1 VRSLRLG
8 LSALVTAVILVAAGC
23 ADDTGGPD
31 ARPTRAQQPPTERCA
46 GAVQTEL
53 DPGLEARTATAGPVA
68 MVPSRVT
75 PVPEGTSPA
84 RNFKLSV
91 RLEANADVILR
102 TNTAGTSLMFDREA
116 ARQDN
121 IYRLEDG
128 APTVRLTGCPDRS
141 AVFVGAVLTT
151 GPTTVELDVHAGGR
165 RTPVTIT
172 AFTG

>member
-1 VRSLRLG
+1 V
-8 LSALVTAVILVAAGC
+8 AILVAVGC
-23 ADDTGGPD
+23 ADDTGRPD
-31 ARPTRAQQPPTERCA
+31 ARPTRVHLPPTERCE

-53 DPGLEARTATAGPVA
+53 DPGLEARTITAGPVT

-75 PVPEGTSPA
+75 PVPQGTSPA

-91 RLEANADVILR
+91 RLEPDTDVTLR
-102 TNTAGTSLMFDREA
+102 TNTAGTALMFDRDA

-128 APTVRLTGCPDRS
+128 ARAVRLTGCPDRS

-151 GPTTVELDVHAGGR
+151 GPTIVKLDVRAGGR
-165 RTPVTIT
+165 RQPATIA